1 MHVDANFVVSKGHER
16 TLDDPEVLQTESLD
30 LCDEICLLLRRIH
43 RGLHAAA
50 ANRLTLR
57 RGSRAKNP
65 PSVDATFHDGKLAA
79 AAVASLFVLRNG
91 AFRGRRLF
99 QACGA
104 HRASFPWSRVRTTY
118 ESALVRR
125 PRLRP

>member
-16 TLDDPEVLQTESLD
+16 TLDDPEVLKTEGFD
-30 LCDEICLLLRRIH
+30 LGDEICLLLRRTH

-50 ANRLTLR
+50 ANRPTLR

-65 PSVDATFHDGKLAA
+65 PSVDATFREGKLAA
-79 AAVASLFVLRNG
+79 APLRRFLLRNG

-99 QACGA
+99 EQQANFSLWDA
-104 HRASFPWSRVRTTY
+104 RSR
-118 ESALVRR
+118 
-125 PRLRP
+125 